1 MLIAIVDDQI
11 ADLRVAATFIK
22 KYIAKNFSETAQ
34 SVHIETFSNPE
45 EFLRDFVPN
54 SYDLLILDIF
64 MKPLNGIQVAQ
75 SVRESDRDVAIIF
88 LTSSEDYILEGYKV
102 FAVGYFLKPLV
113 DNADQ
118 FDKIFYYIFPKLCD
132 NQKRLIVRAGGV
144 EVVVPHKNIHY
155 VDIAD
160 KHHVCIHLSDK
171 KISTTTT
178 YEEIASALESDSRFV
193 ECYHRVIVNMD
204 FIRRMES
211 DNFVLVDGDSVP
223 ISKRKS
229 KSAKLKYMA
238 HLISVGSSNT
248 WLL

>member
-1 MLIAIVDDQI
+1 MIIAIVDDQI
-11 ADLRVAATFIK
+11 ADLQDAASFIR
-22 KYIAKNFSETAQ
+22 KYIAEKFSETAQ
-34 SVHIETFSNPE
+34 SVRIETFSNPK
-45 EFLRDFVPN
+45 EFLSDFVPG
-54 SYDLLILDIF
+54 SYDLLLLDIF

-144 EVVVPHKNIHY
+144 EVVVPHKNIRY
-155 VDIAD
+155 VDIED
-160 KHHVCIHLSDK
+160 KHHVCIHLPDK
-171 KISTTTT
+171 KISTTTS
-178 YEEIASALESDSRFV
+178 YEEIAGALESDSRFV

-204 FIRRMES
+204 FIRRMERRVS
-211 DNFVLVDGDSVP
+211 P
-223 ISKRKS
+223 RR
-229 KSAKLKYMA
+229 
-238 HLISVGSSNT
+238 
-248 WLL
+248 